1 MTTYRL
7 DENETKLPKGAQAG
21 DVLVFGSDAY
31 RLYIDPQRGL
41 RMARH
46 NGSVES
52 DHEARRR
59 ELADLDATMDAASN
73 RWGY

>member
-1 MTTYRL
+1 MTIYRL
-7 DENETKLPKGAQAG
+7 DENELNLPATAQAG

-31 RLYIDPQRGL
+31 RLYLDPQRGL

-52 DHEARRR
+52 DHEARQR
-59 ELADLDATMDAASN
+59 EQADYDATMDAAAN

>member
-7 DENETKLPKGAQAG
+7 DGNELKLPETAQAG
-21 DVLVFGSDAY
+21 DVLVFGNDAY
-31 RLYIDPQRGL
+31 RLYLDPQRGL

-59 ELADLDATMDAASN
+59 EQADYDATMDAASN
-73 RWGY
+73 RFGY